1 MFIKLN
7 GLKTIKFDHSTI
19 KNLKNKFKMEHWE
32 LVLIFLMIAFV
43 YSSVG
48 FGGGSSY
55 LAVLAMYSLPYQEIR
70 LTALIC
76 NVIVVVGGVIIYIR
90 NNQVDWRKILP
101 LTLISVPMAYLGA
114 IMKLNQE
121 TFFMIL
127 GITLVIAAIL
137 LWLQTGSGP
146 EAERTDQGKIGVV
159 QNSLLGGSIGFLSGL
174 VGIGGGI
181 FLSPLLNLIKWDT
194 AKKIAATSS
203 VFILVNSISGIA
215 GQFSKLSVEMN
226 FSRIGI
232 LCLSV
237 LLGGQIGS
245 RMSIKWNP
253 LIVKRMT
260 AVLVLIAGI
269 NVLIKYW

>member
-1 MFIKLN
+1 
-7 GLKTIKFDHSTI
+7 
-19 KNLKNKFKMEHWE
+19 MEHWE

-114 IMKLNQE
+114 IMKLSQE

-137 LWLQTGSGP
+137 LWLQTARRP
-146 EAERTDQGKIGVV
+146 EAERADQGKTSLV
-159 QNSLLGGSIGFLSGL
+159 QNSLLGGGIGFLSGL

>member
-1 MFIKLN
+1 
-7 GLKTIKFDHSTI
+7 
-19 KNLKNKFKMEHWE
+19 MEHWE
-32 LVLIFLMIAFV
+32 LLLIFLIIAFV

-55 LAVLAMYSLPYQEIR
+55 LAVLAIYSLPYQEIR

-76 NVIVVVGGVIIYIR
+76 NVIVVVGGVIIYLR
-90 NNQVDWRKILP
+90 NKQVDWRKILP

-114 IMKLNQE
+114 IIKLSQE
-121 TFFMIL
+121 TFFLIL
-127 GITLVIAAIL
+127 GFTLILAALL
-137 LWLQTGSGP
+137 LWIQTDKKDKDY
-146 EAERTDQGKIGVV
+146 RTENYKPSLV
-159 QNSLLGGSIGFLSGL
+159 QNSLLGGGIGFLSGL

-203 VFILVNSISGIA
+203 VFILVNSISGIT
-215 GQFSKLSVEMN
+215 GQFSNLSVEMN

-237 LLGGQIGS
+237 FIGGQIGS

-260 AVLVLIAGI
+260 AVFVFIAGI

>member
-1 MFIKLN
+1 
-7 GLKTIKFDHSTI
+7 
-19 KNLKNKFKMEHWE
+19 MEHWE
-32 LVLIFLMIAFV
+32 LLLIFLIIAFV

-55 LAVLAMYSLPYQEIR
+55 LAVLAIYSLPYQEIR

-76 NVIVVVGGVIIYIR
+76 NVIVVVGGVIIYLR
-90 NNQVDWRKILP
+90 NKQVDWRKILP
-101 LTLISVPMAYLGA
+101 LTLVSVPMAYLGA
-114 IMKLNQE
+114 IIKLSQE
-121 TFFMIL
+121 TFFLIL
-127 GITLVIAAIL
+127 GFTLILAALL
-137 LWLQTGSGP
+137 LWIQTDKKNKDY
-146 EAERTDQGKIGVV
+146 RTENYKPSLV
-159 QNSLLGGSIGFLSGL
+159 QNSLLGGGIGFLSGL

-237 LLGGQIGS
+237 FIGGQIGS

-260 AVLVLIAGI
+260 AVLVFIAGI

>member
-1 MFIKLN
+1 
-7 GLKTIKFDHSTI
+7 
-19 KNLKNKFKMEHWE
+19 MEHWE
-32 LVLIFLMIAFV
+32 LLLIFLIIAFV

-76 NVIVVVGGVIIYIR
+76 NVIVVVGGVIIYLR
-90 NNQVDWRKILP
+90 NKQVDWRKILP

-114 IMKLNQE
+114 IIKLSQE
-121 TFFMIL
+121 TFFLIL
-127 GITLVIAAIL
+127 GFTLILAALL
-137 LWLQTGSGP
+137 LWIQTDKKDKDY
-146 EAERTDQGKIGVV
+146 RTENYKPSLV
-159 QNSLLGGSIGFLSGL
+159 QNSLLGGGIGFLSGL

-237 LLGGQIGS
+237 FIGGQIGS

-260 AVLVLIAGI
+260 AVLVFIAGI

>member
-1 MFIKLN
+1 
-7 GLKTIKFDHSTI
+7 
-19 KNLKNKFKMEHWE
+19 MEHWE
-32 LVLIFLMIAFV
+32 LLLIFLIIAFV

-76 NVIVVVGGVIIYIR
+76 NVIVVVGGVIIYLR
-90 NNQVDWRKILP
+90 NKQVDWRKILP
-101 LTLISVPMAYLGA
+101 LTLVSVPMAYLGA
-114 IMKLNQE
+114 IIKLSQE
-121 TFFMIL
+121 TFFLIL
-127 GITLVIAAIL
+127 GFTLILAALL
-137 LWLQTGSGP
+137 LWIQTDKKDIDY
-146 EAERTDQGKIGVV
+146 RTENYKPSLV
-159 QNSLLGGSIGFLSGL
+159 QNSLLGGGIGFLSGL

-237 LLGGQIGS
+237 FIGGQIGS

-260 AVLVLIAGI
+260 AVLVFIAGI

>member
-1 MFIKLN
+1 
-7 GLKTIKFDHSTI
+7 
-19 KNLKNKFKMEHWE
+19 MEHWE

-101 LTLISVPMAYLGA
+101 LTLVSVPMAYLGA
-114 IMKLNQE
+114 IMKLSQE

-137 LWLQTGSGP
+137 LWLQPASRP
-146 EAERTDQGKIGVV
+146 EAERTDQGKRSVV
-159 QNSLLGGSIGFLSGL
+159 QNSLLGGGIGFLSGL

-203 VFILVNSISGIA
+203 VFILINSISGIA
-215 GQFSKLSVEMN
+215 GQFSKLTVEMN

>member
-1 MFIKLN
+1 
-7 GLKTIKFDHSTI
+7 
-19 KNLKNKFKMEHWE
+19 MEHWE
-32 LVLIFLMIAFV
+32 LLLIFLIIAFV

-55 LAVLAMYSLPYQEIR
+55 LAVLAIYSLPYQEIR

-76 NVIVVVGGVIIYIR
+76 NVIVVVGGVIIYLR
-90 NNQVDWRKILP
+90 NKQVDWRKILP

-114 IMKLNQE
+114 VIKLRQE
-121 TFFMIL
+121 TFFLIL
-127 GITLVIAAIL
+127 GFTLILAALL
-137 LWLQTGSGP
+137 LWIQTDKKDKDY
-146 EAERTDQGKIGVV
+146 RTENYKPSLV
-159 QNSLLGGSIGFLSGL
+159 QNSLLGGGIGFLSGL

-237 LLGGQIGS
+237 FIGGQIGS

-253 LIVKRMT
+253 LIVKRIT
-260 AVLVLIAGI
+260 AVLVFIAGI

>member
-1 MFIKLN
+1 
-7 GLKTIKFDHSTI
+7 
-19 KNLKNKFKMEHWE
+19 MEHWE

-114 IMKLNQE
+114 IMKLSQE

-137 LWLQTGSGP
+137 LWLQTARRP
-146 EAERTDQGKIGVV
+146 EAEWADQGKTSLV
-159 QNSLLGGSIGFLSGL
+159 QNSLLGGGIGFLSGL

>member
-1 MFIKLN
+1 
-7 GLKTIKFDHSTI
+7 
-19 KNLKNKFKMEHWE
+19 MEHWE
-32 LVLIFLMIAFV
+32 LLLIFLMIAFV

-76 NVIVVVGGVIIYIR
+76 NVIVVVGGVLIYLR
-90 NNQVDWRKILP
+90 NKQVDWRKILP
-101 LTLISVPMAYLGA
+101 LTLVSVPMAYLGA
-114 IMKLNQE
+114 IIKLSQV
-121 TFFMIL
+121 TFFLIL
-127 GITLVIAAIL
+127 GFTLILAALL
-137 LWLQTGSGP
+137 LWIQTDKKDKDY
-146 EAERTDQGKIGVV
+146 RTENYKPSLV
-159 QNSLLGGSIGFLSGL
+159 QNSLLGGGIGFLSGL

-237 LLGGQIGS
+237 FIGGQIGS

-260 AVLVLIAGI
+260 AVLVFIAGI

>member
-1 MFIKLN
+1 
-7 GLKTIKFDHSTI
+7 
-19 KNLKNKFKMEHWE
+19 MEHWE

-55 LAVLAMYSLPYQEIR
+55 LAVLAIYSLPYQEIR

-114 IMKLNQE
+114 IMKLSQE

-137 LWLQTGSGP
+137 LWLQTARRP
-146 EAERTDQGKIGVV
+146 EAERADQGKTSLV
-159 QNSLLGGSIGFLSGL
+159 QNSLLGGGIGFLSGL

-215 GQFSKLSVEMN
+215 GQFSKLTVEMN